1 MFSVLGKNRNGGGR
15 DDGYLGVTIFPATW
29 VPLNLV
35 SYQKDQLILK
45 CRVWPT
51 DAFFLNHRSSNGIYT
66 T

>member
-45 CRVWPT
+45 CRVWST
-51 DAFFLNHRSSNGIYT
+51 DAFF
-66 T
+66 